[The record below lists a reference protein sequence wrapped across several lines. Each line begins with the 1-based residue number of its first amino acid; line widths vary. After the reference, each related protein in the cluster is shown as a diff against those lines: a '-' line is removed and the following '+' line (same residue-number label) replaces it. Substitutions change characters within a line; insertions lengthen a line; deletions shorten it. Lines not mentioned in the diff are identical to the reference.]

1 MACAFCCK
9 PGLPA
14 MYVTAFSS
22 NQLGY
27 STKPLLNNACSV
39 TGRHIKSKMH
49 FEAQSCIL
57 KQLTGDD
64 D

>member
-1 MACAFCCK
+1 
-9 PGLPA
+9 